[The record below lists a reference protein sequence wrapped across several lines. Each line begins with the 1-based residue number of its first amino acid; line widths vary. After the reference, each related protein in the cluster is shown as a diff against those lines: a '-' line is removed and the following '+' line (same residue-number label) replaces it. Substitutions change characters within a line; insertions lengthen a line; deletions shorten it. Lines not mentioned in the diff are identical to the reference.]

1 MSLQLLA
8 IAGRGVGAMFCED
21 CQPIEDKTKLRIH
34 SCARARAPLPSLQLG
49 AHAGPERIGTRSLI
63 GAAWPRPSA
72 RAALQSWTL
81 MLVLQGVRHCWASR
95 AC

>member
-8 IAGRGVGAMFCED
+8 IVGCGVGATFCED

-49 AHAGPERIGTRSLI
+49 AHAGLK
-63 GAAWPRPSA
+63 
-72 RAALQSWTL
+72 
-81 MLVLQGVRHCWASR
+81 AS
-95 AC
+95 